1 MKKIQGVLLVL
12 AAALFVSMASPVL
25 AQNDKR
31 AAAILDAMSDKYK
44 NLKSYKAAFTYN
56 PEGGRAMKGDA
67 TVKGDKFRLKLA
79 GQEIFNDGKI
89 MATYI
94 KETNEVN
101 IQDYDPAE
109 IGDLNPTQIYTA
121 YKKGYKYSF
130 VKESKEGGQTYET
143 VQLVPTT
150 QYSKVAKVL
159 IKVNK
164 ADKSIKS
171 WDILMGNG
179 QHVIY
184 KIDSFQPNASVT
196 DNFFTFNAKQY
207 PGVEVVDL
215 R

>member
-1 MKKIQGVLLVL
+1 MKKNINAVVVLLAIL
-12 AAALFVSMASPVL
+12 FASTAAPLL

-31 AAAILDAMSDKYK
+31 AAAILDAMSAKYK
-44 NLKSYKAAFTYN
+44 DLKSYKATFSYN

-67 TVKGDKFRLKLA
+67 TVKGEKFRLKLA

-121 YKKGYKYSF
+121 YKKGYRYSF
-130 VKESKEGGQTYET
+130 AKESKEGGLTYET
-143 VQLVPTT
+143 VQLIPTT
-150 QYSKVAKVL
+150 QYSKVTKVL

-179 QHVIY
+179 QHVVY
-184 KIDSFQPNASVT
+184 KVDSFQPNVT
-196 DNFFTFNAKQY
+196 VADNFFTFNAKLY

>member
-1 MKKIQGVLLVL
+1 MKKIHGVLLVL

-25 AQNDKR
+25 AQNDKK
-31 AAAILDAMSDKYK
+31 AAAILDAMSNKYK

-67 TVKGDKFRLKLA
+67 TVKGERFRLKLA

-164 ADKSIKS
+164 ADK
-171 WDILMGNG
+171 
-179 QHVIY
+179 
-184 KIDSFQPNASVT
+184 
-196 DNFFTFNAKQY
+196 
-207 PGVEVVDL
+207 
-215 R
+215 